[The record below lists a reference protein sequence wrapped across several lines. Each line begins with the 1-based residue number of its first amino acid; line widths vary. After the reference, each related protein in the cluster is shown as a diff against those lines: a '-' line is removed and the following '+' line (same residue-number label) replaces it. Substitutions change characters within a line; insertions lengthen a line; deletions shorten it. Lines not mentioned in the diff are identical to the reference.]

1 VTVVRCAAL
10 LFLSCAALAAPGCGG
25 GGEGASKTGLRLQRE
40 DLVAVG
46 RALAR
51 TQGSVEREVAAT
63 KAIWPLV
70 ANGLP
75 AGVSPAARGSI
86 RAAADQAAAVVVP
99 APLQEG
105 QATTLTGP
113 GAQIAGLFQSFH
125 GLAANGW
132 RMLGAAIDAIEHGSP
147 AAARFARANVAL
159 YIESVYDAHFSLAQ
173 IGKKL
178 QAGYR
183 KLGGGGAFGTAL
195 PSSEADAL
203 ARTYSEA
210 TDRLHPHVGVRLGS

>member
-1 VTVVRCAAL
+1 VVRCAAL
-10 LFLSCAALAAPGCGG
+10 LLLSCAALAAAGCGS
-25 GGEGASKTGLRLQRE
+25 GGEGASAAGVRLQRE
-40 DLVAVG
+40 DLVAVS

-51 TQGSVEREVAAT
+51 VQGSVEREVTAT
-63 KAIWPLV
+63 RAIWPLV

-75 AGVSPAARGSI
+75 ASVAPSARRSI
-86 RAAADQAAAVVVP
+86 RAAADQAARVVVP

-132 RMLGAAIDAIEHGSP
+132 RMIGAAIDAGEHGSA

-178 QAGYR
+178 QPGYR
-183 KLGGGGAFGTAL
+183 KLGGAGAFGTAL
-195 PSSEADAL
+195 AQGEVDAL
-203 ARTYSEA
+203 ARSYSEA